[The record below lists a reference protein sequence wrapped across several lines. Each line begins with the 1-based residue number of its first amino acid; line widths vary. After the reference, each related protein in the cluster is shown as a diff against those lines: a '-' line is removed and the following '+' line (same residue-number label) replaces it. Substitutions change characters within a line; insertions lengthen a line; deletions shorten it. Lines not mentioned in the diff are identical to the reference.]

1 VTLNLE
7 HLGHSLALRQQ
18 AIPLLFRI
26 NTPPEG
32 LSVGQ
37 PVRIVAQI
45 QGKTSGIVLP
55 RQSVVRN
62 ASGQPIVWQHD
73 TPQRFIARPVRTQA
87 VDGNTVLVLAGVDPE
102 ARIVTDGAGLLNQ
115 IR

>member
-1 VTLNLE
+1 
-7 HLGHSLALRQQ
+7 
-18 AIPLLFRI
+18 
-26 NTPPEG
+26 
-32 LSVGQ
+32 
-37 PVRIVAQI
+37 VRIVAQI

-55 RQSVVRN
+55 RQSIVRN

-87 VDGNTVLVLAGVDPE
+87 VDGNTVLVLAGVESE